1 MITKIMFSLLQKS
14 LIYKN
19 GSLFTL
25 SFFGA
30 ISFDF
35 IIKEMVKGIEL
46 KRLYLS
52 IAIAAVGFL
61 IYLLF
66 SIIDFI
72 TGMQAAKHETQISG
86 KVFVPRSKMMYRT
99 LWKITGLALLIVLL
113 TMLLLV
119 VQIGQMDWLY
129 KPVILSLLILI
140 FLGCGFEFHSIG
152 ENIERRS
159 GRRPEIFKFWERL
172 LNTIEKRIMKNI
184 NDTVCPTEEDETKDK
199 NNKDEPTEQN

>member
-25 SFFGA
+25 SFMGA

-35 IIKEMVKGIEL
+35 IIKEMIKGIEL

-52 IAIAAVGFL
+52 VTIGAVGFL

-72 TGMQAAKHETQISG
+72 TGMQAAKQETQTSG
-86 KVFVPRSKMMYRT
+86 KVFVPKSKMMYRT
-99 LWKITGLALLIVLL
+99 LWKITGLTLLIVLL

-159 GRRPEIFKFWERL
+159 GKRPEIFKFWERL
-172 LNTIEKRIMKNI
+172 LSTIEKRIMKNI
-184 NDTVCPTEEDETKDK
+184 NDAVCPTDEDLKDK

>member
-14 LIYKN
+14 LIYKD

-25 SFFGA
+25 SFMGA

-35 IIKEMVKGIEL
+35 IIKEMIKGIEL
-46 KRLYLS
+46 KKLYLS
-52 IAIAAVGFL
+52 VTIGAVGFL

-72 TGMQAAKHETQISG
+72 TGMQAAKQETQTLG
-86 KVFVPRSKMMYRT
+86 EVFVPKSKMMYRT
-99 LWKITGLALLIVLL
+99 LWKITGITLLIVLL

-129 KPVILSLLILI
+129 KPIILSLLILI

-159 GRRPEIFKFWERL
+159 GKRPEIFKFWERL
-172 LNTIEKRIMKNI
+172 LSTIEKRIMKNI
-184 NDTVCPTEEDETKDK
+184 NDTICPTDEDLKDK
-199 NNKDEPTEQN
+199 NNKNEPTEQN